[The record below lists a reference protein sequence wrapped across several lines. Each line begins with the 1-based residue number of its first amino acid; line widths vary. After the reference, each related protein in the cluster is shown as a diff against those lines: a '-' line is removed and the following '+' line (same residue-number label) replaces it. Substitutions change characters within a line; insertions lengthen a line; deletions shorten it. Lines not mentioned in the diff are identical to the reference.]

1 MQDASSKI
9 YANNAT
15 LESKISTAT
24 TNIIG
29 KAIGIGQPIIRLSDE
44 LNSDEIRLEGAEV
57 SRDTYASLFAIYGT
71 TYGAG
76 NGSTTFNL
84 PDFRNR
90 AVWGAEDFGYI
101 EAELPNIKATFT
113 ARSDFNTQGSVT
125 GAVSTTRWSSGHE
138 GGASGGTQYNFN
150 ASKSNPIYKDDCN
163 TVQPPAIK
171 VRVVTRYK

>member
-1 MQDASSKI
+1 M
-9 YANNAT
+9 
-15 LESKISTAT
+15 
-24 TNIIG
+24 
-29 KAIGIGQPIIRLSDE
+29 KAVGIGQPIIRLSDE

-76 NGSTTFNL
+76 DGVLTFNL

-90 AVWGAEDFGYI
+90 TIWGADSFGYVD
-101 EAELPNIKATFT
+101 AELPNITGQFSVVGGRA
-113 ARSDFNTQGSVT
+113 AISGSSGAFEKYGST
-125 GAVSTTRWSSGHE
+125 GAGSASDYTY
-138 GGASGGTQYNFN
+138 GGVGCNFN
-150 ASKSNPIYKDDCN
+150 ASKSNSIYKDGA